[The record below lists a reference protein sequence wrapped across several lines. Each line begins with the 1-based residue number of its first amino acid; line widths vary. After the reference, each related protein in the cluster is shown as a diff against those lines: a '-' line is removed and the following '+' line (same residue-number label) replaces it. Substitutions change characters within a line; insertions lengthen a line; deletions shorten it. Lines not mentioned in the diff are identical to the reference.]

1 MYFVISAVIAV
12 FSFFIILYGAF
23 KGERFLKKEEISNPG
38 IAVEI
43 ALAGAIIIGILF
55 WGVILRG

>member
-1 MYFVISAVIAV
+1 MSFVIASVIAV

-23 KGERFLKKEEISNPG
+23 VGERFIKEEISNPG